1 MDEKAL
7 IAAARDGDRAAFG
20 ELYRRF
26 APTVHGVLLARVAPD
41 FVNDLLQDAF
51 LKAMLAI
58 QNLHDSDHFGAWLC
72 AIARNCTRDFY
83 RDRREQQPHDGM
95 IDQIAAPERVTSNL
109 DARRIL
115 AALQT
120 LPDAYRETLALR
132 LVEGLTGPEIAE
144 RTGLLHGS
152 VRVNLHRGM
161 HLLREA
167 LRASIANAKRER
179 SEEQRQ
185 SL

>member
-7 IAAARDGDRAAFG
+7 IAAAREGDRGAYG

-41 FVNDLLQDAF
+41 AANDLLQDVF

-58 QNLHDSDHFGAWLC
+58 RHLRDHDHFGAWLC
-72 AIARNCTRDFY
+72 TIARNCARDFY
-83 RDRREQQPHDGM
+83 RDRREEQPHEGM
-95 IDQIAAPERVTSNL
+95 IEHLGTQEHVTSNL

-115 AALQT
+115 AALQK

-144 RTGLLHGS
+144 RTGLSHGS

-161 HLLREA
+161 QLLREA
-167 LRASIANAKRER
+167 LSGATPRPKRTN
-179 SEEQRQ
+179 EQRQ